1 MPLIQSSTDALP
13 YIDNAPSAGE
23 LAAANAL
30 VQTEL
35 AAEAQTTI
43 HPNIPTYREP
53 KYSNLVDL
61 EHARLA
67 SGEARTTGIDL
78 SRYDALDAPAAGDVE
93 AWRATLQK
101 AYASAEYL
109 RSRETN
115 LGLLEAYGKNA
126 WLISNSQLEDLLK
139 GLEREIEATRL
150 EFEQVERERRERQT
164 GVEGEV
170 KGLEAGWREGV
181 GRLIEVLAAAEGV
194 KQEILHRRREGAR

>member
-13 YIDNAPSAGE
+13 YIDAAPSADKI
-23 LAAANAL
+23 AAANAL
-30 VQTEL
+30 IQSEL
-35 AAEAQTTI
+35 AAESQTSL
-43 HPNIPTYREP
+43 HPRIPTYREP
-53 KYSNLVDL
+53 KYSNLVDA

-67 SGEARTTGIDL
+67 PGEARTTGIDL
-78 SRYDALDAPAAGDVE
+78 SRYEALDAPAAGDVE
-93 AWRATLQK
+93 AWRTTLQK

-139 GLEREIEATRL
+139 GLERDIEAIKL
-150 EFEQVERERRERQT
+150 NFEQVERERRERQG
-164 GVEGEV
+164 GVEAEV

-194 KQEILHRRREGAR
+194 KQEILQRRREGAR